1 MKQFDRSRNAILILL
16 LLTIPIQARTHNDV
30 KHKEKSP
37 ELPAVIWRD
46 PGDISS
52 LNLIYGTG
60 GSEHAPDP
68 NGTYTFEKEVLQGT
82 SPKFDVQDE
91 HGVKWRVKL
100 GQEVQAETAATRL
113 LWAAGYFVDEDY
125 YLPQIKIEG
134 LPKLHRGRQFVME
147 ANIVPRVRLE
157 RENKEI
163 KKIGNWDWFKNPFVG
178 TKELNGLRVMMSLV
192 NNWDLKDI
200 NNSIYAVGG
209 ERRYLV
215 SDLGAT
221 FGKTGSSISRSKS
234 DLKEYENTKFIDK
247 DTSTEVDFRMHSRP
261 FVLTAVDVPNYEK
274 RTKMENVT
282 RHIPAAD
289 AKWLGQLLGKLSK
302 EQIQDCFRAAGYS
315 PDEIEGYSLEVG
327 KRIAAL
333 NAL

>member
-60 GSEHAPDP
+60 GSKHAPDP

-125 YLPQIKIEG
+125 YLPQIKVEG
-134 LPKLHRGRQFVME
+134 LP
-147 ANIVPRVRLE
+147 
-157 RENKEI
+157 
-163 KKIGNWDWFKNPFVG
+163 
-178 TKELNGLRVMMSLV
+178 
-192 NNWDLKDI
+192 
-200 NNSIYAVGG
+200 
-209 ERRYLV
+209 
-215 SDLGAT
+215 
-221 FGKTGSSISRSKS
+221 GSKVCHGSR
-234 DLKEYENTKFIDK
+234 NRF
-247 DTSTEVDFRMHSRP
+247 SRP
-261 FVLTAVDVPNYEK
+261 TG
-274 RTKMENVT
+274 T
-282 RHIPAAD
+282 R
-289 AKWLGQLLGKLSK
+289 GQRHQEDRQMGL
-302 EQIQDCFRAAGYS
+302 
-315 PDEIEGYSLEVG
+315 V
-327 KRIAAL
+327 
-333 NAL
+333 